1 MAEAPA
7 SHHRYPAPLVGT
19 LADPQGGGLAADNQ
33 FRRYRA
39 ALRIRAPDR
48 GNYLTSTRSI
58 FYEVGRRYG
67 SGGDALAPPPE
78 AAMRIDCSVPINP
91 AEAANFEGLA
101 RRFSN
106 FSPQW
111 EMMDLAA
118 IAERL
123 AKGVAAA
130 SVYGQGLDT
139 QALRAGQPIRVVA
152 LGTLDSPQTAST
164 ASVFIPRTVDA
175 VSNDHVF
182 AVLCAAANG
191 AGAAVTTDV
200 LRLDANTNQ
209 PIVPAVTGAAFT
221 TACVEAL
228 RMVGAN
234 MEASGAGDVFAY
246 AVTRAIHSI
255 VSVVAHTDEGGIMR
269 GLLRHD
275 AFRVPYGGINQALRQ
290 YPGLPP
296 LASVAQ
302 SAVSAWVDAIALKT
316 AAVVAH
322 CDPLVPGAGGL
333 FPTVFVSR
341 GDVPAAPGTAE
352 GDITDAQALSVA
364 RQMAAD
370 LGRFAPMYMRA
381 LTMIFGLRSNSAIA
395 EQHFCTAGARYLDQD
410 GHRIDRHLRHG
421 TVAPYFWV
429 EPTSLIPHDF
439 LGTAAEAADYAA
451 KCSPMGGVR
460 SQPLFEE
467 HRILGHGATANHM
480 SLAFKMRSARTSAF
494 VAAYAASPS
503 VLGNFRLYQFDSASV
518 VLPGDQGPTNGTV
531 ADKHAAADPLSS
543 YLWVRG
549 QSAIPAP
556 AEFMNTQSAYGAKV
570 RLIKWDDDWDAT
582 RTDAP
587 DEMDFQGS
595 IDWAVTVPTGLA
607 IGASNAPDRAAK
619 RARTRA
625 ATALAQVL
633 QQMRGAGPAS
643 SPVMEIS
650 DVPPDFGGAREEYRN
665 TNNNVFAGN
674 PGAGVIG
681 GEAGAVAPQVPAHR
695 GPPLGPTT
703 HHQALRAPQLP
714 RPGQA
719 GAGGG
724 GAAPPPL
731 PPLVATPFP
740 FFRRPPEETMTAL
753 AARPLPFRLPLTRSP
768 SPTTPLPLKAP
779 TVKYRRRP
787 RNE

>member
-7 SHHRYPAPLVGT
+7 PHARYPAPLVGT
-19 LADPQGGGLAADNQ
+19 LADPQGGGIDDDNQ

-39 ALRIRAPDR
+39 GLRIRAPDR
-48 GNYLTSTRSI
+48 GNYVTNVRSI

-67 SGGDALAPPPE
+67 TGHDALAPYPE
-78 AAMRIDCSVPINP
+78 AAMRIDTSVPINP

-106 FSPQW
+106 FAPQW

-118 IAERL
+118 IGERL
-123 AKGVAAA
+123 AKGVAAS

-164 ASVFIPRTVDA
+164 TSVFIPRTVDT

-209 PIVPAVTGAAFT
+209 PIVPAVAGAAFT

-228 RMVGAN
+228 RVIGAN

-246 AVTRAIHSI
+246 AVTRGVHSV

-269 GLLRHD
+269 GLFRFD
-275 AFRVPYGGINQALRQ
+275 GFRVPYGGINQGLRH
-290 YPGLPP
+290 YPALPP
-296 LASVAQ
+296 LASTAQ
-302 SAVSAWVDAIALKT
+302 TAVSAWVDAIALKT

-333 FPTVFVSR
+333 FPTVFVAR
-341 GDVPAAPGTAE
+341 GNAPSVPGSDE
-352 GDITDAQALSVA
+352 GEITDAEAISVS
-364 RQMAAD
+364 RQLAQD
-370 LGRFAPMYMRA
+370 LGRFAPTYMRA
-381 LTMIFGLRSNSAIA
+381 LTQVFGLRSNSGVA
-395 EQHFCTAGARYLDQD
+395 EQHFCTAAARYLDRD
-410 GHRIDRHLRHG
+410 APNIDRHLRHA
-421 TVAPYFWV
+421 TVAPYFWI

-439 LGTAAEAADYAA
+439 LGSAAEGADYAA
-451 KCSPMGGVR
+451 KCSPMGGIR

-467 HRILGHGATANHM
+467 CRVLGHGATATHM
-480 SLAFKMRSARTSAF
+480 TVAFKMRSARTSAF
-494 VAAYAASPS
+494 VAAYAAQPA
-503 VLGNFRLYQFDSASV
+503 VLANIRLYQFDSASV
-518 VLPGDQGPTNGTV
+518 VLPGDQGPVQGDVPT
-531 ADKHAAADPLSS
+531 KHAAAAPLSS

-549 QSAIPAP
+549 QSALPAP
-556 AEFMNTQSAYGAKV
+556 AEFLNTQSAYGSKFRQV
-570 RLIKWDDDWDAT
+570 TWDDDWDAT

-587 DEMDFQGS
+587 DEIDLTGT
-595 IDWAVTVPTGLA
+595 IDWAVTVPTGIA
-607 IGASNAPDRAAK
+607 RGASNAADRQAK

-643 SPVMEIS
+643 SPVMEVS
-650 DVPPDFGGAREEYRN
+650 DVPPDFGAIREEYRN

-674 PGAGVIG
+674 PGPGT
-681 GEAGAVAPQVPAHR
+681 R
-695 GPPLGPTT
+695 LGD
-703 HHQALRAPQLP
+703 
-714 RPGQA
+714 
-719 GAGGG
+719 GG
-724 GAAPPPL
+724 GAGPAQDPPAAQGADGNVPPAPPQ
-731 PPLVATPFP
+731 
-740 FFRRPPEETMTAL
+740 
-753 AARPLPFRLPLTRSP
+753 
-768 SPTTPLPLKAP
+768 
-779 TVKYRRRP
+779 
-787 RNE
+787 